1 MAAAASR
8 RPDAGCTPYGTLMS
22 TTSAP
27 STRPDW
33 LQRLMAQ
40 QPFTELPAAVCTEL
54 LAAAELRRY
63 RLGQVILRRDVL
75 PDAVLVILSGQA
87 RCLVPDPGGGGD
99 LTLERFGPGSLV
111 GWLGLLRGAPCEQ
124 VRASAELEVV
134 ALPPEV
140 FLRLLDQQPAL
151 IAALNSQQ
159 SALEVYSLLQRLSAQ
174 PGTLQEHWSRLLRE
188 WPNDAARCTTLTL
201 SAGDTAPPAPPG
213 CCWLFSS
220 GGPLASEFS
229 LPGNTEHDARLRRLV
244 ALPLP
249 VDVQA
254 SSALADPWEGSSVAP
269 SSELVAAPLP
279 TTLPL
284 ITPEVLNPGEYS
296 LSPDSPQ
303 PRRQGRAANLELKAA
318 VGPREIPLAICHA
331 LADYFGLPL
340 NRDALVDFVDGIVSR
355 QGKLNLMSYGQ
366 ILDSLGLRVAMAKVP
381 VDRLDRVPVPAL
393 LLQGDR
399 VGLLDGVDDSGLAR
413 VLEPELGPLQIPPAS
428 LVNTDEEQ
436 IELLVFERKPDAKE
450 QRFNWSWFWPYIRR
464 HKRSLYDVLA
474 ASIAVNLLALVTPLG
489 MQLLINSVSRQQ
501 DFGTLISISALMV
514 LAAAAAGMFK
524 MLRNYIFTEVAN
536 RVDQETKAN
545 IMDQL
550 VRLPQ
555 GYFDSRPVGTITYYF
570 RLLDQLREFLV
581 SNSLTLVV
589 DTFFSLIYFAVLAW
603 LSPILTVVV
612 IATLPI
618 YLCLTLISNPIIFG
632 QIQRSIN
639 ESVRTFSYL
648 TEAITGIQTIKSQ
661 NAELKTRLEFQDR
674 YAKFLGED
682 FKLKITK
689 EAITELAGFVQVIS
703 GLLVIAIGIYL
714 VMQNKLTIGGLIA
727 FRILESYITRPL
739 VQLTG
744 TWQQFQMTKAQIK
757 MVADIVDRS
766 TEQTPEEALNI
777 PMPPIEGAVD
787 FNNIDFRFDPESA
800 QVLHNINLSFPVGC
814 FVGMVGSSGSG
825 KSTLLKLLPRF
836 YRPQN
841 GQVLIDG
848 LDINKVEL
856 YSLRRQIGVVPQDS
870 LLFDGTVRDNLLLV
884 KPDATAAELI
894 RAAKIA
900 CAHEFIMAMPNGYNS
915 NVGERGAG
923 LSGGQRQRLALARA
937 VLQNPRLLI
946 LDEATSALDA
956 RTERQVCLNLF
967 EAFRGRTV
975 FFITHR
981 LGTVKPAD
989 QIVLLDQ
996 GAVMEVGSHDQLMQ
1010 QRGWYYA
1017 LYQSQQQEA
1026 EA

>member
-1 MAAAASR
+1 MSAS
-8 RPDAGCTPYGTLMS
+8 PLP
-22 TTSAP
+22 AP
-27 STRPDW
+27 QGEW
-33 LQRLMAQ
+33 LQWLATVAPFDQLSPEGWAQ
-40 QPFTELPAAVCTEL
+40 LQ
-54 LAAAELRRY
+54 AAAELRRY

-75 PDAVLVILSGQA
+75 PDAVLVIVRGQA
-87 RCLVPDPGGGGD
+87 RSLGLDPRGD
-99 LTLERFGPGSLV
+99 GEVTLERVGPGSVL
-111 GWLGLLRGAPCEQ
+111 GWLGLLRQQPCEQ
-124 VRASAELEVV
+124 VRASAELEAV
-134 ALPPEV
+134 ALPAELM
-140 FLRLLDQQPAL
+140 LRLLRQQPPL
-151 IAALNSQQ
+151 AAWLANQAPPVEVASLLHWLAQQ
-159 SALEVYSLLQRLSAQ
+159 SGPLQGHWRDLWQLGAFAAQ
-174 PGTLQEHWSRLLRE
+174 
-188 WPNDAARCTTLTL
+188 RCTWAPEGAELPAAPSGCGWL
-201 SAGDTAPPAPPG
+201 VSAGAAPFGSLVPSGTARGGIEPEPAE
-213 CCWLFSS
+213 S
-220 GGPLASEFS
+220 PL
-229 LPGNTEHDARLRRLV
+229 RLV
-244 ALPLP
+244 ALTLPLQPLAAEPPGAGALLAQP
-249 VDVQA
+249 V
-254 SSALADPWEGSSVAP
+254 ADPWEGSADTPV
-269 SSELVAAPLP
+269 
-279 TTLPL
+279 
-284 ITPEVLNPGEYS
+284 ITPEVLGPGEYS
-296 LSPDSPQ
+296 LSPDGPQQRSP
-303 PRRQGRAANLELKAA
+303 GRAEGLSLKPAA
-318 VGPREIPLAICHA
+318 GPREVPLAICQA
-331 LADYFGLPL
+331 LADYYGVPL
-340 NRDALVDFVDGIVSR
+340 NRDALVDFVDGVVAS
-355 QGKLNLMSYGQ
+355 QGQLNLMSYGQ

-381 VDRLDRVPVPAL
+381 TDRLERVPVPAL
-393 LLQGDR
+393 LLQNAR
-399 VGLLDGVDDSGLAR
+399 VGLLDGVDGDGLAR
-413 VLEPELGPLQIPPAS
+413 VLEPELGPLLIPPTS
-428 LVNTDEEQ
+428 LVNTEEGE
-436 IELLVFERKPDAKE
+436 IELLLFERKPDAKE

-464 HKRSLYDVLA
+464 HKRALVDVLV

-501 DFGTLISISALMV
+501 DFGTLLSISALMV

-536 RVDQETKAN
+536 RVDQDTKAN

-589 DTFFSLIYFAVLAW
+589 DTFFSLVYFAVLAW

-612 IATLPI
+612 VATLPI
-618 YLCLTLISNPIIFG
+618 YLCLTLVSNPIVFG

-639 ESVRTFSYL
+639 ESVKTFSYL

-661 NAELKTRLEFQDR
+661 NAELKTRLEFQSR

-689 EAITELAGFVQVIS
+689 EAITELAGFVQTIS

-757 MVADIVDRS
+757 MVADIVDRT
-766 TEQTPEEALNI
+766 TEQTAEEAQNI
-777 PMPPIEGAVD
+777 PMPPIEGTVQ
-787 FNNIDFRFDPESA
+787 FLNIDFRFEPEQP
-800 QVLHNINLSFPVGC
+800 QVLHAINLSFPKGC
-814 FVGMVGSSGSG
+814 FVGMVGASGSG

-884 KPDATAAELI
+884 KPDASASELI

-937 VLQNPRLLI
+937 VLQNPRMLI
-946 LDEATSALDA
+946 LDEATSAMDA

-981 LGTVKPAD
+981 LSTVKPAD

-996 GAVMEVGSHDQLMQ
+996 GAVMEVGNHNELMEK
-1010 QRGWYYA
+1010 RGWYYA
-1017 LYQSQQQEA
+1017 LFQSQQQAVEA
-1026 EA
+1026 

>member
-1 MAAAASR
+1 MNSSPAS
-8 RPDAGCTPYGTLMS
+8 AL
-22 TTSAP
+22 A
-27 STRPDW
+27 DW
-33 LQRLMAQ
+33 RDQLAQ
-40 QPFTELPAAVCTEL
+40 YPPFDSLSEQDWRALEPQL
-54 LAAAELRRY
+54 SLRRY
-63 RLGQVILRRDVL
+63 KLGQVLLRRDVS
-75 PDAVLVILSGQA
+75 PDAVLVLLDGQA
-87 RCLVPDPGGGGD
+87 RNLIRDVDGQG
-99 LTLERFGPGSLV
+99 ERTIERHGPGSLI
-111 GWLGLLRGAPCEQ
+111 GWFGLLRGAPCEQ
-124 VRASAELEVV
+124 VRASAEVTAVAVPTATWAELQQLAPIASWLERQSPALEVHV
-134 ALPPEV
+134 LLQVLASRADALQQHWQCLLQNWPRDLEAVRSYSGLPAGRPSAGV
-140 FLRLLDQQPAL
+140 GQAWVVSVGPTAGTLLPNTADAGDDSSDASAAAQPLRLL
-151 IAALNSQQ
+151 
-159 SALEVYSLLQRLSAQ
+159 
-174 PGTLQEHWSRLLRE
+174 
-188 WPNDAARCTTLTL
+188 C
-201 SAGDTAPPAPPG
+201 
-213 CCWLFSS
+213 
-220 GGPLASEFS
+220 
-229 LPGNTEHDARLRRLV
+229 
-244 ALPLP
+244 LP
-249 VDVQA
+249 VPVGTPVLPVAGKEDKA
-254 SSALADPWEGSSVAP
+254 LAPLADPWQGVPSMPLQTTAQTTQQSS
-269 SSELVAAPLP
+269 PL
-279 TTLPL
+279 L
-284 ITPEVLNPGEYS
+284 TPEVLGAGEYS
-296 LSPDSPQ
+296 LSPDRPQ
-303 PRRQGRAANLELKAA
+303 PRSEGRAAELKLKPA
-318 VGPREIPLAICHA
+318 VGPREIPLAICQA
-331 LADYFGLPL
+331 LADYYGVPI
-340 NRDALVDFVDGIVSR
+340 NRDALVDYVDGIVGR
-355 QGKLNLMSYGQ
+355 QGQLNLMSYGQ

-381 VDRLDRVPVPAL
+381 VDRLERVPVPAL
-393 LLQGDR
+393 LLQNDH
-399 VGLLDGVDDSGLAR
+399 VGLLDGLDDDGLAR
-413 VLEPELGPLQIPPAS
+413 VLEPELGPLLIPPAALINS
-428 LVNTDEEQ
+428 DDGQ
-436 IELLVFERKPDAKE
+436 IELLLFERKPDAKE
-450 QRFNWSWFWPYIRR
+450 QRFNWAWFWPYIRR
-464 HKRSLYDVLA
+464 HKRALIDVLA

-501 DFGTLISISALMV
+501 DFGTLLSISALMV

-536 RVDQETKAN
+536 RVDQDTKAN

-589 DTFFSLIYFAVLAW
+589 DTFFSLVYFAVLAW
-603 LSPILTVVV
+603 LSPILTIVVV
-612 IATLPI
+612 ATLPI
-618 YLCLTLISNPIIFG
+618 YLILTLVSNPIIFG

-661 NAELKTRLEFQDR
+661 NAELKTRLEFQNR
-674 YAKFLGED
+674 YSKFLGED
-682 FKLKITK
+682 FKLKISK
-689 EAITELAGFVQVIS
+689 EAITELASFVQVIS

-757 MVADIVDRS
+757 MVADIVDRN
-766 TEQTPEEALNI
+766 TEQSAEEAQNI
-777 PMPPIEGAVD
+777 PMPPIEGHVE
-787 FNNIDFRFDPESA
+787 FINVDFRFEPEQA
-800 QVLHNINLSFPVGC
+800 QVLHNINLSFPKGC

-870 LLFDGTVRDNLLLV
+870 LLFDGSVRDNLLLV

-894 RAAKIA
+894 HAAKIA
-900 CAHEFIMAMPNGYNS
+900 CAHDFIMAMPNGYNS
-915 NVGERGAG
+915 SVGERGAG

-937 VLQNPRLLI
+937 VLQNPRMLI

-981 LGTVKPAD
+981 LGTVRPAD
-989 QIVLLDQ
+989 QIVLLDK
-996 GAVMEVGSHDQLMQ
+996 GAVMEVGNHEQLMQ

-1017 LYQSQQQEA
+1017 LYQSQRQEV